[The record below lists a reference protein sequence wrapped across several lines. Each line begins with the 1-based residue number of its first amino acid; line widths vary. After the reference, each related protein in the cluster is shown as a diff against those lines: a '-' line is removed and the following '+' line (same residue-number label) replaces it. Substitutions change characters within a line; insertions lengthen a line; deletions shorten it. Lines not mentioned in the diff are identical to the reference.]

1 MPSLS
6 LDLFVARQPIFNLG
20 GDVEGYELLYRR
32 GAGSVAADGASTRQM
47 SVDVII
53 QSLLEIGLERITLG
67 RTAFLNFSREM
78 LVSDFYDLLDRS
90 AVIVEL
96 LEDVKADEEV
106 VQVCQRLVKA
116 GYRLALDDYEPNDG
130 REALLDL
137 AEIVKIDVLNRS
149 ADDIRAVV
157 EPLSGRNLRLLA
169 ERVETA
175 EVRDECRQMGFELFQ
190 GYFFAR
196 PELITKRG
204 TSVDHML
211 IIQLMNLLR
220 DEAVEDS
227 ELEEGFRRDP
237 SLSHKLLRMVNA
249 ASFGVHGVDSILQA
263 IRLLGRLTLHRWLA
277 ILLVSSFATR
287 GGVDTELVQAA
298 ILRARFCELLGE
310 NTRKAPGGTLF
321 MIGLFS
327 RMDAL
332 FGAPMDEVLSE
343 IDLAPEVK
351 MALLRREGPYA
362 DWLRLAEAY
371 EEGDWERMSDVA
383 TKLGV
388 APLAVPNL
396 YLESVDWTRER
407 LQITT

>member
-1 MPSLS
+1 MPNAS

-32 GAGSVAADGASTRQM
+32 GAQSVAADGASTRQM

-67 RTAFLNFSREM
+67 RTAWLNFSRDM
-78 LVSDFYDLLDRS
+78 LISDFHDLLHKE
-90 AVIVEL
+90 AVVVEL
-96 LEDVKADEEV
+96 LEDVKADDDV
-106 VQVCQRLVKA
+106 VRVCERLVRA
-116 GYRLALDDYEPNDG
+116 GYIHALHDYEPGDG
-130 REALLDL
+130 RDALLGL
-137 AEIVKIDVLNRS
+137 AQIIKIDVLNRGM
-149 ADDIRAVV
+149 DDIRAVV
-157 EPLSGRNLRLLA
+157 EGLAGYKVRLLA

-175 EVRDECRQMGFELFQ
+175 EVRDECRKMGFELFQ

-204 TSVDHML
+204 TSVDQLL

-220 DEAVEDS
+220 DDTVEDVA
-227 ELEEGFRRDP
+227 LEQHFRRDP

-263 IRLLGRLTLHRWLA
+263 IRLLGRITLHRWLA
-277 ILLVSSFATR
+277 VLLVSSFATR
-287 GGVDTELVQAA
+287 GGIDTELVQAA
-298 ILRARFCELLGE
+298 LLRARFCELLGE
-310 NTRKAPGGTLF
+310 SSRKAPGGTLF

-371 EEGDWERMSDVA
+371 EGGDWDQVA
-383 TKLGV
+383 AVSAKLGIT
-388 APLAVPNL
+388 ALDVPSL
-396 YLESVDWTRER
+396 YIESVDWTRER
-407 LQITT
+407 LLGT

>member
-1 MPSLS
+1 MPSSS

-32 GAGSVAADGASTRQM
+32 GAQSVAADGPSTRQM

-78 LVSDFYDLLDRS
+78 LVSDFYNLLDRS
-90 AVIVEL
+90 TVIVEL

-106 VQVCQRLVKA
+106 VRVCERLVKA
-116 GYRLALDDYEPNDG
+116 GYRLALDDYEPDDG
-130 REALLDL
+130 RQALLGL
-137 AEIVKIDVLNRS
+137 AEIIKIDVLNRS
-149 ADDIRAVV
+149 FDDVRAVA
-157 EPLSGRNLRLLA
+157 EPLARRNLRLLA

-175 EVRDECRQMGFELFQ
+175 EVRDECRRMGFELFQ
-190 GYFFAR
+190 GYFFAK

-204 TSVDHML
+204 TSVDHLL

-220 DEAVEDS
+220 DDAVEDV
-227 ELEEGFRRDP
+227 ELEGSFRRDP

-277 ILLVSSFATR
+277 ILLVSSFAKH

-310 NTRKAPGGTLF
+310 SSRKASGGTLF
-321 MIGLFS
+321 MVGLFS

-371 EEGDWERMSDVA
+371 EAGDWDRVSSVTAKLNIASLDVA
-383 TKLGV
+383 D
-388 APLAVPNL
+388 L
-396 YLESVDWTRER
+396 YLQSMDWTGER
-407 LQITT
+407 LQAAT

>member
-1 MPSLS
+1 LPNAS

-20 GDVEGYELLYRR
+20 GQVEGYELLYRR
-32 GAGSVAADGASTRQM
+32 GAQSVAADGTSTRQM

-67 RTAFLNFSREM
+67 RTAWLNFSRDM
-78 LVSDFYDLLDRS
+78 LISDFHDLLDRE

-96 LEDVKADEEV
+96 LEDVKADDDV
-106 VQVCQRLVKA
+106 VRVCERVVRG
-116 GYRLALDDYEPNDG
+116 GYRLALDDYEPGDG
-130 REALLDL
+130 RDALLGL
-137 AEIVKIDVLNRS
+137 AQIIKIDVLNRS
-149 ADDIRAVV
+149 MDEVRAVV
-157 EPLSGRNLRLLA
+157 DGLSGHKVRLLA

-175 EVRDECRQMGFELFQ
+175 EVRDACQRMGFELFQ
-190 GYFFAR
+190 GYYFAR

-204 TSVDHML
+204 TSVDQML

-220 DEAVEDS
+220 DDTAEDAG
-227 ELEEGFRRDP
+227 LEQQFRRDP

-263 IRLLGRLTLHRWLA
+263 IRLLGRITLHRWLA
-277 ILLVSSFATR
+277 VLLVSSFAKR
-287 GGVDTELVQAA
+287 GGVDTELVHAA

-310 NTRKAPGGTLF
+310 TSRKAPGGTLF

-351 MALLRREGPYA
+351 MALLRGEGPYA

-371 EEGDWERMSDVA
+371 EQGDWDRMSAVSA
-383 TKLGV
+383 KLGIS
-388 APLAVPNL
+388 ALDIPAL

-407 LQITT
+407 LLATV

>member
-1 MPSLS
+1 MPSSS
-6 LDLFVARQPIFNLG
+6 LDLFVARQPIFNG
-20 GDVEGYELLYRR
+20 VGQVEGYELLYRS
-32 GAGSVAADGASTRQM
+32 GAQSVAADGASTRQM

-90 AVIVEL
+90 TVVVEL
-96 LEDVKADEEV
+96 LEDVKADDEV
-106 VQVCQRLVKA
+106 VRVCERLVKA
-116 GYRLALDDYEPNDG
+116 GYRIALDDYEPNDG
-130 REALLDL
+130 RDALLGL
-137 AEIVKIDVLNRS
+137 AEIIKIDVLNRNF
-149 ADDIRAVV
+149 DDLRGVV
-157 EPLSGRNLRLLA
+157 EPLSGRKLRLLA

-190 GYFFAR
+190 GYFFAK
-196 PELITKRG
+196 PELITKSG
-204 TSVDHML
+204 TSVDHLL
-211 IIQLMNLLR
+211 IIQLMNLVR
-220 DEAVEDS
+220 DDRVEDA
-227 ELEEGFRRDP
+227 ELDGGFRRDP

-263 IRLLGRLTLHRWLA
+263 IRLLGRITLHRWLA
-277 ILLVSSFATR
+277 ILLVSSFAKR
-287 GGVDTELVQAA
+287 DGVGSELVQAA

-310 NTRKAPGGTLF
+310 STRKAPGGTLF
-321 MIGLFS
+321 MVGLFS

-371 EEGDWERMSDVA
+371 EAGDWEQVSTV
-383 TKLGV
+383 TTELGIS
-388 APLAVPNL
+388 PLNIPDL
-396 YLESVDWTRER
+396 YLQSVDWTRER
-407 LQITT
+407 LQSES

>member
-1 MPSLS
+1 M
-6 LDLFVARQPIFNLG
+6 DLFVARQPIFSLG
-20 GDVEGYELLYRR
+20 GNVEGYELLYRR
-32 GAGSVAADGASTRQM
+32 GAHSVAADGASTRQM

-67 RTAFLNFSREM
+67 KTAFLNFSREM
-78 LVSDFYDLLDRS
+78 LVSNFYDLLDRS
-90 AVIVEL
+90 TVVIEL
-96 LEDVKADEEV
+96 LEDVKADDEV
-106 VQVCQRLVKA
+106 VRVCERLVKA
-116 GYRLALDDYEPNDG
+116 GYRIALDDYEPNDG
-130 REALLDL
+130 RDALLGL
-137 AEIVKIDVLNRS
+137 AEIIKIDVLNR
-149 ADDIRAVV
+149 AVDDIRAVA
-157 EPLSGRNLRLLA
+157 EPLAGRKLRLLA

-175 EVRDECRQMGFELFQ
+175 EVRDECRKMGFELFQ

-204 TSVDHML
+204 TSVDQML

-220 DEAVEDS
+220 DDRVEDM
-227 ELEEGFRRDP
+227 ELEQQFRRDP

-263 IRLLGRLTLHRWLA
+263 IRLLGRITLHRWLA
-277 ILLVSSFATR
+277 VLLVSSFATR
-287 GGVDTELVQAA
+287 GGVNTELVHAA
-298 ILRARFCELLGE
+298 LLRARFCELLGE
-310 NTRKAPGGTLF
+310 SSRKAPGGTLF

-371 EEGDWERMSDVA
+371 EAGDWEQMSTEAAKV
-383 TKLGV
+383 GV
-388 APLAVPNL
+388 SPLSVPSL

-407 LQITT
+407 LLSVG